1 MARLV
6 TDSKP
11 KYVTVAELW
20 RPIQDIRCG
29 IDYTIINPEKKWRM
43 LRSQWRFALWA
54 LWVSSGVVMQ
64 GFDIVAGGQLAALP
78 AFRKQFGVLQPSGGY
93 LIPAR
98 YLSAWSSI
106 APACEIV
113 ATFLVVPSL
122 EKFGRKP
129 GILVAMM
136 ISVAGVLLQQL
147 ATDWRTH
154 LAGRGVNGVA
164 IGIMFTI
171 SPLWIGETC
180 RPELRGF
187 FLCFFNTSIVFGQF
201 AIVIV
206 SKGASHITGKWQWW
220 LPVVAMYIFP
230 LILTTGWF
238 FFPESPYW
246 LVRCGKTTK
255 AKRELKKVY
264 GFGDDAFYDIEI
276 RRMEEEI
283 RIAAEIQQTENT
295 PNHKILGI
303 NLSAEAECF
312 NRKNRRRTFTAIFA
326 ASGQQ
331 MIGATFVIGYAT
343 YFLELI
349 HVKDYFDAS
358 VVLYIVM
365 LLSSMSA
372 FPLTEILGRRT
383 LIVWPQFA
391 LCLILLVIG
400 IMGCLPG
407 QTKASWGIIVFICL
421 WAIIFQL
428 SIGATGFVLASEIA
442 TMRLRGP
449 TQGLVTISNAVWGLV
464 MQFTV
469 PYMIN
474 PDAGNLGGKVGFIFF
489 GTGLIA
495 AIGGWFLYP
504 ETKGIS
510 FEKLDELYAL
520 KVAPRHFGIMASNL
534 EGADNPTLDEES
546 QKCKSSYVK

>member
-1 MARLV
+1 MA
-6 TDSKP
+6 
-11 KYVTVAELW
+11 E
-20 RPIQDIRCG
+20 Q
-29 IDYTIINPEKKWRM
+29 IDYTVINPVNKWRM
-43 LRSQWRFALWA
+43 LRSQRRFAFWA
-54 LWVSSGVVMQ
+54 LWVSCGVVMQ
-64 GFDIVAGGQLAALP
+64 GFDIVAGSQLAALP
-78 AFRKQFGVLQPSGGY
+78 AFREQFGISQPSGDY
-93 LIPAR
+93 LIPAV

-113 ATFLVVPSL
+113 ATLIFVPAL

-129 GILVAMM
+129 GILVAMI

-154 LAGRGVNGVA
+154 LAGRGVNGIA

-171 SPLWIGETC
+171 APLWIGETC

-201 AIVIV
+201 AIVVV
-206 SKGASHITGKWQWW
+206 SKGASHIAGKWQWW

-246 LVRCGKTTK
+246 LVRRGESTK
-255 AKRELKKVY
+255 AKEELKKIY
-264 GFGDDAFYDIEI
+264 GLSNDTFYNIEI

-283 RIAAEIQQTENT
+283 RIASEIHQTADT
-295 PNHKILGI
+295 PRYRFWGI
-303 NLSAEAECF
+303 DLSAEAECF
-312 NRKNRRRTFTAIFA
+312 NRNNRKRTFTAIFA

-349 HVKDYFDAS
+349 HVKEYFDAS

-365 LLSSMSA
+365 LLSSASA

-383 LIVWPQFA
+383 LIVGPQFA
-391 LCLILLVIG
+391 LCFLLLVIG
-400 IMGCLPG
+400 IMGCVPD
-407 QTKASWGIIVFICL
+407 QNKASWAIVVFIYM

-428 SIGATGFVLASEIA
+428 SIGATGFVLASEVA
-442 TMRLRGP
+442 TMRLRGA
-449 TQGLVTISNAVWGLV
+449 TQGLITISNAVWGLI
-464 MQFTV
+464 MQLTI

-474 PDAGNLGGKVGFIFF
+474 PDAGNLGGKIGFIFL

-495 AIGGWFLYP
+495 SIGGWFLYP

-510 FEKLDELYAL
+510 FSRLDELYAL
-520 KVAPRHFGIMASNL
+520 QVAPRRFGMTASNL
-534 EGADNPTLDEES
+534 DAAGHPALDEENL
-546 QKCKSSYVK
+546 KCESFHVEQCHSRACQT

>member
-1 MARLV
+1 MWIACFV
-6 TDSKP
+6 
-11 KYVTVAELW
+11 
-20 RPIQDIRCG
+20 
-29 IDYTIINPEKKWRM
+29 IDYTVINPTKKWRM

-54 LWVSSGVVMQ
+54 LWISSGVMMQ
-64 GFDIVAGGQLAALP
+64 GFDIVAGSQLVSLP
-78 AFRKQFGVLQPSGGY
+78 AFRKQFGILQPSGNY
-93 LIPAR
+93 LIPA
-98 YLSAWSSI
+98 YYISAWSSI

-113 ATFLVVPSL
+113 ATFIVVPSL

-129 GILVAMM
+129 GILVATV

-154 LAGRGVNGVA
+154 LAGRGVNGIA

-201 AIVIV
+201 AIVVV
-206 SKGASHITGKWQWW
+206 SKGASNIDGKWQWW

-230 LILTTGWF
+230 FILVTAWF

-246 LVRCGKTTK
+246 LVRYGKSAQ
-255 AKRELKKVY
+255 AKKELRKVY
-264 GFGDDAFYDIEI
+264 GFNDDNFYDIEI

-283 RIAAEIQQTENT
+283 RLAAQIQETAATHNY
-295 PNHKILGI
+295 KFLGVDM
-303 NLSAEAECF
+303 SAEVECF
-312 NRKNRRRTFTAIFA
+312 KSKNRKRTFTAIFA

-349 HVKDYFDAS
+349 HVKAYFDAS
-358 VVLYIVM
+358 VVLYVVM
-365 LLSSMSA
+365 LLS
-372 FPLTEILGRRT
+372 
-383 LIVWPQFA
+383 W
-391 LCLILLVIG
+391 
-400 IMGCLPG
+400 
-407 QTKASWGIIVFICL
+407 
-421 WAIIFQL
+421 
-428 SIGATGFVLASEIA
+428 FVLASEIA
-442 TMRLRGP
+442 TMRLRGA

-464 MQFTV
+464 MQFTI

-474 PDAGNLGGKVGFIFF
+474 PDAGNLGGRVGFIFL
-489 GTGLIA
+489 GTGLVA

-510 FEKLDELYAL
+510 LEKLDELYAMH
-520 KVAPRHFGIMASNL
+520 VAPRHFKRVGNELGLAGEL
-534 EGADNPTLDEES
+534 GPVGETQKGES
-546 QKCKSSYVK
+546 VHIE

>member
-1 MARLV
+1 MANASLA
-6 TDSKP
+6 
-11 KYVTVAELW
+11 VAV
-20 RPIQDIRCG
+20 
-29 IDYTIINPEKKWRM
+29 
-43 LRSQWRFALWA
+43 RSLG
-54 LWVSSGVVMQ
+54 GVMMQ
-64 GFDIVAGGQLAALP
+64 GFDIVAGSQLVSLP
-78 AFRKQFGVLQPSGGY
+78 AFRKQFGILQPSGNY
-93 LIPAR
+93 LIPA
-98 YLSAWSSI
+98 YYISAWSSI

-113 ATFLVVPSL
+113 ATFIVVPSL

-129 GILVAMM
+129 GILVATV

-154 LAGRGVNGVA
+154 LAGRGVNGIA

-201 AIVIV
+201 AIVVV
-206 SKGASHITGKWQWW
+206 SKGASNIDGKWQWW

-230 LILTTGWF
+230 FILVTAWF

-246 LVRCGKTTK
+246 LVRYGKSAQ
-255 AKRELKKVY
+255 AKKELRKVY
-264 GFGDDAFYDIEI
+264 GFNDDNFYDIEI

-283 RIAAEIQQTENT
+283 RLAAQIQETAATHNY
-295 PNHKILGI
+295 KFLGVDM
-303 NLSAEAECF
+303 SAEVECF
-312 NRKNRRRTFTAIFA
+312 KSKNRKRTFTAIFA

-349 HVKDYFDAS
+349 HVKAYFDAS
-358 VVLYIVM
+358 VVLYVVM
-365 LLSSMSA
+365 LLSCMAA

-391 LCLILLVIG
+391 LCFILLVIG
-400 IMGCLPG
+400 ILGCVPD
-407 QTKASWGIIVFICL
+407 QTKASWGIIVFIYL
-421 WAIIFQL
+421 WSIIFQL

-442 TMRLRGP
+442 TMRLRGA

-464 MQFTV
+464 MQFTI

-474 PDAGNLGGKVGFIFF
+474 PDAGNLGGRVGFIFL
-489 GTGLIA
+489 GTGLVA

-510 FEKLDELYAL
+510 LEKLDELYAMH
-520 KVAPRHFGIMASNL
+520 VAPRHFKRVGNELGLAGEL
-534 EGADNPTLDEES
+534 GPVGETQKGES
-546 QKCKSSYVK
+546 VHIE

>member
-1 MARLV
+1 MANA
-6 TDSKP
+6 P
-11 KYVTVAELW
+11 FAVAIRSLGVLG
-20 RPIQDIRCG
+20 IQWCD
-29 IDYTIINPEKKWRM
+29 D
-43 LRSQWRFALWA
+43 A
-54 LWVSSGVVMQ
+54 GVRHCR
-64 GFDIVAGGQLAALP
+64 GGQLAALP
-78 AFRKQFGVLQPSGGY
+78 TFQKQFGILGPSGDY
-93 LIPAR
+93 IIPAH
-98 YLSAWSSI
+98 YLSAWNSI
-106 APACEIV
+106 APACEVVSTFVIV
-113 ATFLVVPSL
+113 PLL
-122 EKFGRKP
+122 ERFGRKP

-147 ATDWRTH
+147 STDWRMH
-154 LAGRGVNGVA
+154 LAGRGVNGIA
-164 IGIMFTI
+164 IGTMFTI

-201 AIVIV
+201 AIVVV
-206 SKGASHITGKWQWW
+206 SKGGSYIDGKWQWW

-230 LILTTGWF
+230 LILTAGWF

-246 LVRCGKTTK
+246 LVRCGKSAQ
-255 AKRELKKVY
+255 AKKELKKVY
-264 GFGDDAFYDIEI
+264 GFKDDAFYDIEI
-276 RRMEEEI
+276 RRMEEEV
-283 RIAAEIQQTENT
+283 RITSEIQNSTDT
-295 PNHKILGI
+295 PKHSFLGI
-303 NLSAEAECF
+303 DLSTEFECF
-312 NRKNRRRTFTAIFA
+312 GAKNRKRTFTAIFA

-343 YFLELI
+343 YFLQLI

-358 VVLYIVM
+358 VVLYVVM
-365 LLSSMSA
+365 LLSSIAA

-391 LCLILLVIG
+391 LCFMLLVIG
-400 IMGCLPG
+400 ILGCVPD
-407 QTKASWGIIVFICL
+407 QTKASWGIIVFIYL

-442 TMRLRGP
+442 TMRLRGA
-449 TQGLVTISNAVWGLV
+449 TQGLVTITNAVWGLI
-464 MQFTV
+464 MQFTI

-474 PDAGNLGGKVGFIFF
+474 PDAGSLGGKVGFIFL

-495 AIGGWFLYP
+495 AVGGWFLYP

-520 KVAPRHFGIMASNL
+520 RVSPRHFQQRANETSVVEAN
-534 EGADNPTLDEES
+534 
-546 QKCKSSYVK
+546 QKGDSLHVEAC

>member
-1 MARLV
+1 MA
-6 TDSKP
+6 D
-11 KYVTVAELW
+11 E
-20 RPIQDIRCG
+20 
-29 IDYTIINPEKKWRM
+29 IDYTVINPDRKWQM
-43 LRSQWRFALWA
+43 LRAQWRFALWA
-54 LWVSSGVVMQ
+54 LWISSGVMMQ

-78 AFRKQFGVLQPSGGY
+78 AFKKQFGMLEPSGNY
-93 LIPAR
+93 LIPA
-98 YLSAWSSI
+98 YYISAWSSI

-113 ATFLVVPSL
+113 ATFLFVPLL

-129 GILVAMM
+129 GILVAAM

-154 LAGRGVNGVA
+154 LAGRGVNGIA

-187 FLCFFNTSIVFGQF
+187 FLCFFNTSIYFLYHRCVATVTKSVQSVVF
-201 AIVIV
+201 
-206 SKGASHITGKWQWW
+206 SKGGSSIDGKWQWW

-230 LILTTGWF
+230 LILTAGWV

-246 LVRCGKTTK
+246 LVRHGRTTQ
-255 AKRELKKVY
+255 AKKELRNIY
-264 GFGDDAFYDIEI
+264 GFNEDSFYNIEI
-276 RRMEEEI
+276 QRMEEEI
-283 RIAAEIQQTENT
+283 RLTTEIQRTSDT
-295 PNHKILGI
+295 ANHKLFGI
-303 NLSAEAECF
+303 DMSAEVECF
-312 NRKNRRRTFTAIFA
+312 QSKNRKRTFTAIFA
-326 ASGQQ
+326 ASAQQ

-349 HVKDYFDAS
+349 HVKAYFDAS

-365 LLSSMSA
+365 FLSSMAA

-391 LCLILLVIG
+391 LCFMLLVIG
-400 IMGCLPG
+400 ILGCVPD
-407 QTKASWGIIVFICL
+407 QTKASWGIIVFIYL
-421 WAIIFQL
+421 WAIIFQV

-442 TMRLRGP
+442 TMRLRGA
-449 TQGLVTISNAVWGLV
+449 TQGLVTISNAVWGLI
-464 MQFTV
+464 MQFTI

-474 PDAGNLGGKVGFIFF
+474 PDAGNLGGKVGFIFLA
-489 GTGLIA
+489 TGLIA

-510 FEKLDELYAL
+510 FQKLDELYAL
-520 KVAPRHFGIMASNL
+520 QIAPRHFQQMGNDL
-534 EGADNPTLDEES
+534 GLVEES
-546 QKCKSSYVK
+546 GLAEENQKGESLHVEQSS